1 VDILGSLTYKSK
13 VKIMGIEQ
21 IMQALQQNPQMLI
34 QLVQMLIRAGICAPG
49 PKMQGMGAG
58 APPGAPG
65 GGPPRPAG
73 MQPNPG
79 GGPAGPQGGPGMGM
93 ARAGA
98 MGAGRPGGLMR

>member
-1 VDILGSLTYKSK
+1 MGLQE
-13 VKIMGIEQ
+13 IMA
-21 IMQALQQNPQMLI
+21 ALQQNPQLMVQLIQMLI
-34 QLVQMLIRAGICAPG
+34 QAGIVLPG
-49 PKMQGMGAG
+49 PKMQGAG
-58 APPGAPG
+58 GEMPG
-65 GGPPRPAG
+65 GGMPPGGQRPPG

>member
-1 VDILGSLTYKSK
+1 
-13 VKIMGIEQ
+13 MGIEQ
-21 IMQALQQNPQMLI
+21 LIQVLQQNPQLMI
-34 QLVQMLIRAGICAPG
+34 ELVQMLIQAGICAPG
-49 PKMQGMGAG
+49 PAMQGGGPGMP
-58 APPGAPG
+58 PPGA

-73 MQPNPG
+73 MQPMPG

>member
-1 VDILGSLTYKSK
+1 MNLQQL
-13 VKIMGIEQ
+13 MQ
-21 IMQALQQNPQMLI
+21 ILQQNPQLMMELI
-34 QLVQMLIRAGICAPG
+34 QGLIQAGICLPG
-49 PKMQGMGAG
+49 PKMQGAG
-58 APPGAPG
+58 GQAPGGPGMPPPGA

-73 MQPNPG
+73 MQPTPG